1 MSASAK
7 TLVSPNKNEN
17 NLTKNISN
25 KALKH
30 NYLSKEELLET
41 YNELLNLKLEGKSL
55 DNSQKYSNRLLKI
68 MVNDPRVI
76 VKVKLNEKDFDTLEF
91 FESRIKY
98 LSYIVGA
105 AGTATGTA
113 RAPIPAGRFTPLTVP
128 NLSNKPAAGAA
139 SGNISKPKQNFSW
152 LFKSL
157 SSDAN
162 TSPKIN
168 LNNYLAQFK
177 NNTDSSHTNTPSPNN
192 KSRKSQRR
200 KKNKSRQTIRNK
212 H

>member
-1 MSASAK
+1 M
-7 TLVSPNKNEN
+7 NEN
-17 NLTKNISN
+17 NMTNNITN

-41 YNELLNLKLEGKSL
+41 YTELRNLKLEGKSL
-55 DNSQKYSNRLLKI
+55 DNSQKYRNRLLKI

-91 FESRIKY
+91 FEGRIKY

-105 AGTATGTA
+105 AGAATGTA
-113 RAPIPAGRFTPLTVP
+113 RAPIPAGRFTPLAVP

-139 SGNISKPKQNFSW
+139 AGNKPKQNFSW
-152 LFKSL
+152 LFKSR
-157 SSDAN
+157 SSAAN
-162 TSPKIN
+162 ASPKIN

-177 NNTDSSHTNTPSPNN
+177 NNTDSNTPKPPPNN
-192 KSRKSQRR
+192 KSRKSQRH
-200 KKNKSRQTIRNK
+200 KKYKSRKTLRNK